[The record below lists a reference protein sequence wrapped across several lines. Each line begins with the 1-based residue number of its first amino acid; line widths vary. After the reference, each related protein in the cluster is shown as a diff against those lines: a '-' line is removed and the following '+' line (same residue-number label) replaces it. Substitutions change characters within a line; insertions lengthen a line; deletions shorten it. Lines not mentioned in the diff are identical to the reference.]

1 MHSGAVRL
9 EWTDVCAEI
18 EAGLKRRVA
27 PLPSAIPSAV
37 RRKPRVRNAVGT
49 GSRPVHHWQTS
60 GGCSKDGCQD
70 VQKKTKLME
79 DALREDGANAP
90 MCQSRIKRA
99 VLQPCWPVWSS
110 HRERS

>member
-27 PLPSAIPSAV
+27 PLPSAVPSAV
-37 RRKPRVRNAVGT
+37 GRKPRVRNAVGT

-79 DALREDGANAP
+79 DAHAKTVRMRQCAKVVSNE
-90 MCQSRIKRA
+90 RYY
-99 VLQPCWPVWSS
+99 S
-110 HRERS
+110 HVGQ

>member
-27 PLPSAIPSAV
+27 PLPSAVPSAV

-49 GSRPVHHWQTS
+49 GSRPVHRLQTS
-60 GGCSKDGCQD
+60 GGSSKDRCQD
-70 VQKKTKLME
+70 VQKKNET
-79 DALREDGANAP
+79 DGRRTTRRRYECANVP
-90 MCQSRIKRA
+90 KSY
-99 VLQPCWPVWSS
+99 
-110 HRERS
+110 